1 LLKLIHQKQRKRSAG
16 RRPHDVTV
24 MFKMLVM
31 QSLYNLSDDQTEYQ
45 LRNCLSFQRFLGLD
59 PEDTVPDAQ
68 TLWFF
73 RDPSARHGFIEKL
86 FDKVAELRQQR
97 RHCAEG
103 QSTDD
108 I

>member
-1 LLKLIHQKQRKRSAG
+1 MIHQKQRKRSAG

-45 LRNCLSFQRFLGLD
+45 LRNCLPFQRFLGLD
-59 PEDTVPDAQ
+59 PEATVPDVQ
-68 TLWFF
+68 TLRFF
-73 RDPSARHGFIEKL
+73 REPSARHGFIEEL
-86 FDKVAELRQQR
+86 FDKGAESLQQR

>member
-1 LLKLIHQKQRKRSAG
+1 
-16 RRPHDVTV
+16 

-45 LRNCLSFQRFLGLD
+45 LRNCLPFQRFLGLD
-59 PEDTVPDAQ
+59 PEATVPDVQ
-68 TLWFF
+68 TLRFF
-73 RDPSARHGFIEKL
+73 REPSARHGFIEEL
-86 FDKVAELRQQR
+86 FDKGAESLQQR